1 MSLLWNLLGK
11 PLAMLGG
18 RSAAELR
25 GRPSGDC
32 DKSVLVGL
40 LCLVSVGIIFA
51 GHWLF
56 WGSFSNT
63 AEWALQV
70 ATGIALLF
78 AVMYRVA
85 LRAMETMPAFGKTV
99 TLLILVAL
107 MGVNAMLAGH
117 ELVLLA
123 FRPQADEQ
131 AKLGAA
137 RGVTAYASAVETSL
151 GLPQLR
157 SSSGELDKA
166 ISTAV
171 ADRSRTPDNVQPL
184 QQQARACE
192 AEAAR
197 FQARIPASPDEPGYA
212 VAHSVWREKRS
223 RCGALT
229 RQAGKEL
236 AEHHALADKQ
246 LQSLSQSRDRV
257 RKSLVEASTQHEDT
271 LKRDSPT
278 VTASATT
285 GFARHAAL
293 WAAVTAGTIP
303 AWAAYGLIFAVL
315 AVDSFSFIIKLLMRD
330 DRATIDRIQSSAADH
345 LHAQIHAAMASQQS
359 RLVRTVVRSLRPQAE
374 QDLRNVVRDAVMQ
387 SALQDLEH
395 RSLDRAA
402 QAANSAQRR
411 AGRASPSMLGR
422 VGRMARALRERGTRP
437 ATASGMA

>member
-1 MSLLWNLLGK
+1 MNLLWNIFGK
-11 PLAMLGG
+11 PLAMMGG

-25 GRPSGDC
+25 DRPSGDC

-40 LCLVSVGIIFA
+40 LCLVSAGIIFI

-56 WGSFSNT
+56 WGNFPNV
-63 AEWALQV
+63 AEWAMQV
-70 ATGIALLF
+70 AAGIALLF
-78 AVMYRVA
+78 AVIYRIA
-85 LRAMETMPAFGKTV
+85 LRAMETMSAFGKTV
-99 TLLILVAL
+99 TLQILAAL

-123 FRPQADEQ
+123 FRPQVDEQ

-157 SSSGELDKA
+157 SNSGELDKA
-166 ISTAV
+166 ISAAM
-171 ADRSRTPDNVQPL
+171 ADRSRTPDNVQQL
-184 QQQARACE
+184 QQQARTCA
-192 AEAAR
+192 AEAVHL
-197 FQARIPASPDEPGYA
+197 QARIPISPDDVGYA
-212 VAHSVWREKRS
+212 VAHSVWRAKQS

-236 AEHHALADKQ
+236 ADHQTLADKQ

-257 RKSLVEASTQHEDT
+257 RKSLDEASTQHEDT

-278 VTASATT
+278 LTASATT

-293 WAAVTAGTIP
+293 WAAVAAGTIP

-330 DRATIDRIQSSAADH
+330 DRATLDRIQSSAADH
-345 LHAQIHAAMASQQS
+345 LYARTHAAVVSQQV
-359 RLVRTVVRSLRPQAE
+359 RLVRPVVRSMRPQAE
-374 QDLRNVVRDAVMQ
+374 QDLRSVARDAVMQ
-387 SALQDLEH
+387 SVMQDMEH
-395 RSLDRAA
+395 RSLDRAT
-402 QAANSAQRR
+402 QAASRAQRQS
-411 AGRASPSMLGR
+411 GSVSPSMLGR
-422 VGRMARALRERGTRP
+422 VGRMARAFRERGAGP
-437 ATASGMA
+437 AAAGATA